1 MIITGGFNVYP
12 SDVEVVLSAHPAVA
26 DCSVLGIPDAKWGEA
41 VHAAVQLRPGM
52 SVDVAD
58 LIALVK
64 RELGSVKT
72 PKHVHLFESL
82 PRSAVGKVLKP
93 AIRETI
99 VSGGCRS

>member
-1 MIITGGFNVYP
+1 
-12 SDVEVVLSAHPAVA
+12 VLSAHPAVA
-26 DCSVLGIPDAKWGEA
+26 DCSVVGVPDEKWGEA

-52 SVDVAD
+52 SVDAD
-58 LIALVK
+58 ELIGLVK
-64 RELGSVKT
+64 RELGSVKA

-99 VSGGCRS
+99 LNERSH

>member
-1 MIITGGFNVYP
+1 
-12 SDVEVVLSAHPAVA
+12 
-26 DCSVLGIPDAKWGEA
+26 
-41 VHAAVQLRPGM
+41 M